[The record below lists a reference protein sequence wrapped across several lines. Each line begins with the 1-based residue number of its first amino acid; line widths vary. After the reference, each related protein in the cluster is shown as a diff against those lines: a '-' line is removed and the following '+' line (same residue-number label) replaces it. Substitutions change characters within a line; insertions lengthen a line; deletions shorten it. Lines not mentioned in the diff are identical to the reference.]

1 VAKSGVLP
9 NTGDQSS
16 LGVSLFGLGLA
27 GLAMALRRKEEM

>member
-1 VAKSGVLP
+1 MAKSGVLP